1 MLFEGKYISVV
12 NMLYSCYVV
21 WSIDFVEI
29 ALLPIFLERLIPGL
43 ELEPVTSGVRHLPS
57 LWGPTS

>member
-1 MLFEGKYISVV
+1 MLFEGKYILVV
-12 NMLYSCYVV
+12 NMQYSCYVV

-57 LWGPTS
+57 L